1 MWGFYFFYLKFP
13 TFVYFISLESS
24 PVGFKGQCLSES
36 PGGPVTCRLLAPPP
50 EMLIQQ
56 AWGGAEEFA
65 FLTLPRCCWCCITRI
80 CTNRRI
86 FGKKKRKKIVFFH
99 LILNLYQ
106 CSPFCFNIW
115 CFLYKVISK
124 THPNTEIKKICS
136 WPPLHTPVPFPRA
149 GWSVLAADDVRTAQ
163 SKALDLAPV
172 CVELKLWVCRGIF
185 VHKDA

>member
-1 MWGFYFFYLKFP
+1 MRVLLLLPEISNFCLLHFFRVFTSGFQRSVFIRITWRACYLQ
-13 TFVYFISLESS
+13 TA
-24 PVGFKGQCLSES
+24 
-36 PGGPVTCRLLAPPP
+36 APPP